1 MTCHEVGHHL
11 DGFAS
16 GLSTLQTEC
25 HERHVVDASHWVLWR
40 KFMTSAKGGF
50 GDSHLMFVDVAHHVV
65 GHGSFGDFAQI
76 FLRVA
81 IDNAS
86 HCARSVSAS
95 RIVQQTS
102 VHAVGVGTIGEVGFT
117 VFGSLLAHEQVGASR
132 CPQCEEGDK
141 E

>member
-1 MTCHEVGHHL
+1 
-11 DGFAS
+11 
-16 GLSTLQTEC
+16 
-25 HERHVVDASHWVLWR
+25 
-40 KFMTSAKGGF
+40 
-50 GDSHLMFVDVAHHVV
+50 MFVDVAHHVV
-65 GHGSFGDFAQI
+65 SHGSFGDFAQI

-117 VFGSLLAHEQVGASR
+117 IFGSLFAHEQVGASR